1 MRESDDASIMNRA
14 ATQDLRAVRVWP
26 VISQV
31 LAGGPAPS
39 PLAQQAAKL
48 VSDWASRGSSRLVD
62 DATGM
67 IPDPGAAI
75 LDTAWT
81 AIADAVLGPVLGDL
95 LDQFASLNP
104 RDSNPSF
111 DGGWYG
117 YVDKDLRTALGAP
130 VQGAFSRRYCG
141 NGSLEA
147 CRASLWAAMQTAA
160 NQLATTQGFDPTAWR
175 SQAPRI
181 GFAPGLITYTMRWT
195 NRSTFQQ
202 VIEFTGHAAR
212 HSAG

>member
-39 PLAQQAAKL
+39 PLAQQAVNL

-111 DGGWYG
+111 DSGWYG

-141 NGSLEA
+141 NGSLDA
-147 CRASLWAAMQTAA
+147 CRASLWAAMQTAV
-160 NQLATTQGFDPTAWR
+160 NQLATTQGSDPTAWR
-175 SQAPRI
+175 SPAPRI
-181 GFAPGLITYTMRWT
+181 SFASGLISYTMRWT

-202 VIEFTGHAAR
+202 VIEFTGHAGRDLAR
-212 HSAG
+212 